1 MIPPVHLPFQRKS
14 LDTVLRRAQQCTGSR
29 HGGVPM
35 RYPIHGITLD
45 DMVTFA
51 EVARLRSLSQAA
63 HQLHLTTGAVSRRI
77 DTLEQRLGIRLL
89 HRSTRLVALTTEG
102 SQYLCDILPALDA
115 IAAAGNRLN
124 EGQQEVRGEIRAV
137 FPVNYGRLHIAPHL
151 AEFLHQHPGVDLEAV
166 FDDSFNDIPAEGFDL
181 AVRIGRLEDSRL
193 VARRI
198 ATDQRVLVA
207 SPDYIEQYGAV
218 SHPADLMHHNCLHY
232 TRFRGVQRWYF
243 EKEGEQL
250 SIAVN
255 GNLKAN
261 YGLALTMAA
270 EHGLGIV
277 QTARSI
283 VGEALN
289 SGRLLEVL
297 SDWSLPEIDVHAVTP
312 SREVPA
318 RVKALIDFLAT
329 RLPDA

>member
-1 MIPPVHLPFQRKS
+1 MIPLGHRPFQRKS
-14 LDTVLRRAQQCTGSR
+14 LDTVLRTAQQCTGSR
-29 HGGVPM
+29 HAGVSM

-63 HQLHLTTGAVSRRI
+63 RQLHLTTGAVSRRI
-77 DTLEQRLGIRLL
+77 DTLEHRLGVRLL
-89 HRSTRLVALTTEG
+89 HRSTRLVALTKEG
-102 SQYLCDILPALDA
+102 SQYLCAILPALDS
-115 IAAAGNRLN
+115 IASAGRRLN
-124 EGQQEVRGEIRAV
+124 EEQQEIRGAIHVV

-151 AEFLHQHPGVDLEAV
+151 AEFLQQHPDVDLDAV
-166 FDDSFNDIPAEGFDL
+166 FDDSFNDIIGEELDL
-181 AVRIGRLEDSRL
+181 AVRIGQLEDSRL

-207 SPDYIEQYGAV
+207 SPDYIEQYGV
-218 SHPADLMHHNCLHY
+218 PSHPGDLMHHNCLHY
-232 TRFRGVQRWYF
+232 TRFRGVQRWHF
-243 EKEGEQL
+243 EKEDERL
-250 SIAVN
+250 SITVN

-283 VGEALN
+283 VGEPLS
-289 SGRLLEVL
+289 SGRLLEIL
-297 SDWSLPEIDVHAVTP
+297 SDWSLPEIGVYAVTP
-312 SREVPA
+312 SREIPA

-329 RLPDA
+329 RLPDV